1 MAQTVNP
8 NPGEI
13 VCFPEGNL
21 WEMDPMTKNAPQITP
36 KELEQ
41 KLDIVFRNLMDYESK
56 PEEEKNRLEA
66 QYTRL
71 LPIFI
76 FGPPGIGK
84 SQIVESLGGKY
95 NVQVETYIASTMDP
109 TQVQGLPYPNA
120 SSKTTTWFPDKRFM
134 DTEKKTRIYFFDEL
148 NMAPPATQAAFY
160 RLILEGRLGSI
171 DISHALRIGAGN
183 RVSDYYNVQQMG
195 LPLATRFEV
204 YLVRP
209 DVKDW
214 IAWAEQ
220 NKLNHYVVDYA
231 RDAMYNNP
239 NRLKPGEP
247 AAWFCINPK
256 EPSLA
261 RATPRSWERL
271 SKLITIGLDTKE
283 DIIGAIGV
291 NPGSRFDDWYRKEKE
306 KEKGNKGPGIEYRG
320 VTF

>member
-8 NPGEI
+8 NVGEI
-13 VCFPEGNL
+13 PCSEGNL
-21 WEMDPMTKNAPQITP
+21 WEQDPMTKMAPQITP
-36 KELEQ
+36 KELERR
-41 KLDIVFRNLMDYESK
+41 LDIIFSNLMDYESK
-56 PEEEKNRLEA
+56 PEDEKKRLEA

-84 SQIVESLGGKY
+84 SQIVESLAQKY

-109 TQVQGLPYPNA
+109 TQVQGLPYPDRGN
-120 SSKTTTWFPDKRFM
+120 KVTTWFPDERFH
-134 DTEKKTRIYFFDEL
+134 DEQKKTRIYFFDEL

-204 YLVRP
+204 YLLKP
-209 DVKDW
+209 NIKEW
-214 IAWAEQ
+214 IDWAEQ
-220 NKLNHYVVDYA
+220 NKLNRYVIEYA
-231 RDAMYNNP
+231 REAMYGDNLNS
-239 NRLKPGEP
+239 GEP
-247 AAWFCINPK
+247 SAWFCINPK

-271 SKLITIGLDTKE
+271 SKLISIGLDTKE
-283 DIIGAIGV
+283 DIIGAIGF
-291 NPGSRFDDWYRKEKE
+291 NPGTRFSNWYTKKKEE
-306 KEKGNKGPGIEYRG
+306 EKGNKGPGIKYKG

>member
-8 NPGEI
+8 SVSEI
-13 VCFPEGNL
+13 PCSEGNL
-21 WEMDPMTKNAPQITP
+21 WEQDPMTKMAPQITP
-36 KELEQ
+36 KELERR
-41 KLDIVFRNLMDYESK
+41 LDIVFRNLMDYESK
-56 PEEEKNRLEA
+56 PEEEKKRLEA

-84 SQIVESLGGKY
+84 SQIVESLGEKY

-109 TQVQGLPYPNA
+109 TQVQGLPYPVRSEQA
-120 SSKTTTWFPDKRFM
+120 TTWFPDIRFK
-134 DTEKKTRIYFFDEL
+134 DTQKKTRIYFFDEL

-204 YLVRP
+204 YLLKPNVS
-209 DVKDW
+209 DW
-214 IAWAEQ
+214 IEWAEQ
-220 NKLNHYVVDYA
+220 NKLNRYVIEYA
-231 RDAMYNNP
+231 REAMYGDNLNT
-239 NRLKPGEP
+239 GEP
-247 AAWFCINPK
+247 PAWFCINPK

-261 RATPRSWERL
+261 RATPRSWERV
-271 SKLITIGLDTKE
+271 SKLITIGLDTQE
-283 DIIGAIGV
+283 DIIGALGF
-291 NPGSRFDDWYRKEKE
+291 NPGKRFYNWYVKKKEE
-306 KEKGNKGPGIEYRG
+306 EKGNKGPGIEYRG